1 MSTTPILNV
10 EHLSKAFG
18 AVKALDDVSVQ
29 VEPGQIAS
37 IIGPNGAG
45 KTTLFNAISGFA
57 PADSGRVEFDGRD
70 ITRTAPHVTARMGLV
85 RTFQSARPLRDS
97 SILENVMAGTY
108 LHGRGGVLASLLPV
122 PSVRRAERERAQM
135 AAESLERVGL
145 LRESHRYPDELS
157 AGQLRLLE
165 IARALVT
172 GAKVLL
178 LDEPAAGLNK
188 TETARL
194 ETNLKQI
201 RESGITVL
209 LVEHDVDLV
218 LRVSDHVTVLDFG
231 RLLRRG
237 TPTEIRTDP
246 AVAAAYFGIGDSST
260 PAGSPEGAVS

>member
-1 MSTTPILNV
+1 MNTAPILNV
-10 EHLSKAFG
+10 DRVSKAFG
-18 AVKALDDVSVQ
+18 AVKALDEISLRVQ
-29 VEPGQIAS
+29 PGQIAS
-37 IIGPNGAG
+37 VIGPNGAG

-57 PADSGRVEFDGRD
+57 PADSGRVELDGND
-70 ITRTAPHVTARMGLV
+70 ITRTPPHLTARLGLV
-85 RTFQSARPLRDS
+85 RTFQSARPLHDS
-97 SILENVMAGTY
+97 NVLENVLAGTY
-108 LHGRGGVLASLLPV
+108 LHGRGGVLASLLPM
-122 PSVRRAERERAQM
+122 PSARRSERSRVRL

-145 LRESHRYPDELS
+145 LDERGRYPDELS

-188 TETARL
+188 AETARL
-194 ETNLKQI
+194 EGNLHQI

-237 TPTEIRTDP
+237 TPAEIRNDP

-260 PAGSPEGAVS
+260 VAEPEHGGVS